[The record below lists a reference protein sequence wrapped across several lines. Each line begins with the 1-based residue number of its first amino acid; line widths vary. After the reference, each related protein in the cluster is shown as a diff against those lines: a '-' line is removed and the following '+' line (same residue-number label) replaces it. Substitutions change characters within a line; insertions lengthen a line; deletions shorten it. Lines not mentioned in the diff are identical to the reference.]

1 MLGGGAG
8 FDTPLRS
15 YSTRGERTAATLAG
29 VSGLVIPPPAA
40 REMHAPH
47 ERPLLAPGTR
57 VDTVWVWLIVVVPW
71 VLASTIYLFDIRA
84 VLDALW
90 IDDTAA
96 ALGHV
101 GLHLGLLAGSSIV
114 TIGLALFFAYRDA
127 RALRAV
133 GVVRPFPW
141 GFAAIA
147 GIVYVIGRQ
156 VVLRKVTRASAGP
169 LAVSIVLYVLWYAAF
184 GVWAIASV
192 TNALAGLAASIEP

>member
-1 MLGGGAG
+1 
-8 FDTPLRS
+8 
-15 YSTRGERTAATLAG
+15 
-29 VSGLVIPPPAA
+29 
-40 REMHAPH
+40 MHTPH
-47 ERPLLAPGTR
+47 ERPLLAPGAR
-57 VDTVWVWLIVVVPW
+57 VDTVWIWLIVVVPW

-90 IDDTAA
+90 IDDTAV

-101 GLHLGLLAGSSIV
+101 GLHLALLAGSSVV
-114 TIGLALFFAYRDA
+114 TIGLALLFAFRDA

-147 GIVYVIGRQ
+147 GVVYVIGRQ
-156 VVLRKVTRASAGP
+156 VVLRKVTPASATP
-169 LAVSIVLYVLWYAAF
+169 LVVSIVLYVLWYAAF

>member
-1 MLGGGAG
+1 
-8 FDTPLRS
+8 
-15 YSTRGERTAATLAG
+15 
-29 VSGLVIPPPAA
+29 
-40 REMHAPH
+40 MHAPH
-47 ERPLLAPGTR
+47 ERPLLAPGAR
-57 VDTVWVWLIVVVPW
+57 VDTVWIWLIVVVPW

-90 IDDTAA
+90 IDDTAV

-101 GLHLGLLAGSSIV
+101 GLHLALLAGSSVV
-114 TIGLALFFAYRDA
+114 TIGLALLFAFRDA

-147 GIVYVIGRQ
+147 GVVYVIGRQ
-156 VVLRKVTRASAGP
+156 VVLRKVTPASAAP
-169 LAVSIVLYVLWYAAF
+169 LVVSIVLYVLWYAAF